1 MPLLR
6 LLLPLLL
13 AGLSGAGFA
22 QIPEDAPPP
31 MLAPTSES
39 AAPDAAPVPVMEA
52 PLPIAAQPLPEVHVQ
67 APTPIPIPTAL
78 PTPAQAP
85 LPVPVPAQMPA
96 PARPV
101 ATLANAADA
110 ASTET
115 GDRFARERLLFPR
128 PEVLKPNIAFW
139 RRVFAEYSEN
149 QSVIHDQRRPERIYA
164 VLDFRADAVALPRF
178 QFAAFKNSEEIAAK
192 ARFASALRA
201 TAALVN
207 RPEAMSAEQRRL
219 AALFSGD
226 LHALAGAADSIRTQR
241 GLRERTR
248 EAINISGQYLPE
260 MERIFADA
268 GLPRL
273 LTRLPIV
280 ESSFNINAYSKVAA
294 AGLWQFMPSSAR
306 LYMRH
311 NQVADERR
319 DPWTST
325 RAAAAHLSDD
335 YDALGSWPLALT
347 AYNFGR
353 GGVARALRESGSRSL
368 EEILVRYDGPRFG
381 FASRNFYAEFVAAT
395 DVERDYKKIFGDI
408 PRKAPVRFETVTV
421 ARYTP
426 YRTLVQVAGV
436 DDERFRE
443 LNPAYHDEVLR
454 GRLYVPAGDTIRL
467 PMGKATAFR
476 AAYARLDDSETFA
489 SQRQTHFGHKVKKG
503 ETLSAIARRYGVS
516 TATLRAANGLKKDA
530 LRAGRSIRI
539 PSDGNAAAPVERAET
554 RSVSSRAS
562 SKASRPKARM
572 HKVTSGQTLTSIAA
586 RYKVSIAALKQY
598 NDLPRSGLIKP
609 GMRLKIPS

>member
-6 LLLPLLL
+6 SLLPLLL
-13 AGLSGAGFA
+13 LAGFSGANFA
-22 QIPEDAPPP
+22 QIPEDAPAPT
-31 MLAPTSES
+31 LAPTSEP
-39 AAPDAAPVPVMEA
+39 AAPEAPRITVLEA
-52 PLPIAAQPLPEVHVQ
+52 PLPIASQPLPETYVKVLTPIPPPVQ
-67 APTPIPIPTAL
+67 APAPPL
-78 PTPAQAP
+78 AQAP
-85 LPVPVPAQMPA
+85 IPAL
-96 PARPV
+96 ARPV
-101 ATLANAADA
+101 AALINAADA
-110 ASTET
+110 AGAELAAN
-115 GDRFARERLLFPR
+115 DRLNRERLLFPR
-128 PEVLKPNIAFW
+128 PDILKPNIAFW

-178 QFAAFKNSEEIAAK
+178 QFAAFKSSEENAAK
-192 ARFASALRA
+192 ARFASVLRA

-207 RPEAMSAEQRRL
+207 SPEAMSAEQRRL

-226 LHALAGAADSIRTQR
+226 MGALAAAADYIRTQR
-241 GLRERTR
+241 GLKERTR

-311 NQVADERR
+311 NQIADERR

-325 RAAAAHLSDD
+325 RAAAEHLRDD

-353 GGVARALRESGSRSL
+353 GGVTRALRESGSSSL
-368 EEILVRYDGPRFG
+368 EEILARYDGPRFG

-426 YRTLVQVAGV
+426 YRTLVQVAGIDAQV
-436 DDERFRE
+436 FRE

-454 GRLYVPAGDTIRL
+454 GGLYVPAGDSIRL
-467 PMGKATAFR
+467 PAGRAAAFR
-476 AAYARLDDSETFA
+476 AAYAQLDEAETFA
-489 SQRQTHFGHKVKKG
+489 RQRQTHFSHKVKRG
-503 ETLSAIARRYGVS
+503 ETLSTIARRYGVS
-516 TATLRAANGLKKDA
+516 TATLRATNGLKKDA
-530 LRAGRSIRI
+530 LRAGRSILV
-539 PSDGNAAAPVERAET
+539 PSDSNAAAPVQPLEV
-554 RSVSSRAS
+554 RSTSRKKAS
-562 SKASRPKARM
+562 SRPKGRM
-572 HKVTSGQTLTSIAA
+572 HKVTSGQTLTSIAE
-586 RYKVSIAALKQY
+586 RYKVSIAELKQY
-598 NDLPRSGLIKP
+598 NDLPKSGLIKP